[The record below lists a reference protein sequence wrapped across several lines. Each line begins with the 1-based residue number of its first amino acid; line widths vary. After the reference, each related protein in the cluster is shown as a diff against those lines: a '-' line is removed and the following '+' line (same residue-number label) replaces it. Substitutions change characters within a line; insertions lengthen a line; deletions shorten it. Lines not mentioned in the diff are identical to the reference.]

1 LLIGNGAKVRLRI
14 ALSTVGSFPAAGTL
28 ATEEVAKGGAEGR
41 GAIRATETSDR
52 WARLGVRRF
61 ASVALLPVG
70 TSILIFLI
78 VIIFV
83 DAEPEPSS
91 DTL

>member
-1 LLIGNGAKVRLRI
+1 MRLRL
-14 ALSTVGSFPAAGTL
+14 ALSTIGTFPAAG
-28 ATEEVAKGGAEGR
+28 AFAAEEVAKGGTEGR
-41 GAIRATETSDR
+41 GAVRAAETPDR
-52 WARLGVRRF
+52 RARLGIRSL

-70 TSILIFLI
+70 TSILFFLI

-83 DAEPEPSS
+83 DAKPEPRS